1 VERFVRPHFLSPL
14 HEVASGA
21 GSVTRARDWVLSAP
35 LVDATGRGITSP
47 REDSAIL
54 HAQQAHIDPHEY
66 LATLG
71 WHRVVSF
78 QPADRFW
85 TFQAI
90 ETGIFVALAAAV
102 VALTIW
108 ALRRIPA

>member
-1 VERFVRPHFLSPL
+1 M
-14 HEVASGA
+14 ASGA
-21 GSVTRARDWVLSAP
+21 GRSRGARDWVLERTARRR
-35 LVDATGRGITSP
+35 GRPRGSP
-47 REDSAIL
+47 RAREDSAIL
-54 HAQQAHIDPHEY
+54 HAQQARIDPQEY
-66 LATLG
+66 LSSLG
-71 WHRVVSF
+71 WRRVVSF